1 MIKAVKG
8 AANLPTRLGKL
19 EYVVN
24 YNQLSG
30 QVQNIHRTGG
40 KIISIS
46 EVA

>member
-1 MIKAVKG
+1 MIKAVKS
-8 AANLPTRLGKL
+8 AAKIPTRLGKL

-30 QVQNIHRTGG
+30 QMQNIHRTGG
-40 KIISIS
+40 KIISIT